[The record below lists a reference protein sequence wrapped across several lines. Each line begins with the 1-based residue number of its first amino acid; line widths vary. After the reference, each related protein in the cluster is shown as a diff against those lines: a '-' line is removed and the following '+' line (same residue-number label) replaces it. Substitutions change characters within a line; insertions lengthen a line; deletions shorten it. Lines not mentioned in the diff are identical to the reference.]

1 MCTIHMISKKT
12 KIPHSQRV
20 LVYGTFLT
28 HFEFFERT
36 FFDTLKMFYN
46 VILEFF
52 WNLIF
57 LQAVLQTCRVSRAQA
72 EQAQAVA
79 AAQQQQATHQNH
91 LHQQWNR

>member
-1 MCTIHMISKKT
+1 
-12 KIPHSQRV
+12 
-20 LVYGTFLT
+20 
-28 HFEFFERT
+28 
-36 FFDTLKMFYN
+36 MFYN